1 MSSIDLIAAT
11 AFGLEAVTIRE
22 LQALGYEGKGSQP
35 GWVGFRGD
43 LSAICRAN
51 LWLRSADRVLVR
63 MGEFAAQDF
72 GELFDRTSALP
83 WEQWL
88 PLDANFPVNG
98 RSIRSQLSSVPAC
111 QKIVKKAIVQRLL
124 GAYRQGSESRRD
136 SSTWSRLSETG
147 ARYTIDVA
155 LRNNVATL
163 SIDTTGASLHKRGY
177 RTLVG
182 QAPLKETLAAAMVL
196 LSFWKPGRRLL
207 DPFCGSGTIAIEA
220 ALIGRQIAPG
230 LNREFAA
237 ESWPQVQASLWAAAR
252 QEARD
257 LIQPDFEPGIIATD
271 IDSNVLRLARRHAQ
285 QAGVA
290 SLIHFQQ
297 QPFQQLTSG
306 DKHGILITNPPY
318 GQRLGDAQQTEQLY
332 ASMPSVLSRLDTW
345 SWYIL
350 TSHPDLERLLGRV
363 ADRRRKLYNG
373 RIACT
378 YYQFHGPKMPA
389 RGNQEETS

>member
-1 MSSIDLIAAT
+1 
-11 AFGLEAVTIRE
+11 
-22 LQALGYEGKGSQP
+22 
-35 GWVGFRGD
+35 
-43 LSAICRAN
+43 
-51 LWLRSADRVLVR
+51 
-63 MGEFAAQDF
+63 
-72 GELFDRTSALP
+72 
-83 WEQWL
+83 
-88 PLDANFPVNG
+88 LDANFPVNG

-124 GAYRQGSESRRD
+124 GAYRQVSRSRRD
-136 SSTWSRLSETG
+136 STTGSRLSETG

-182 QAPLKETLAAAMVL
+182 QAPLKETLAAAMVM

-230 LNREFAA
+230 LSREFTA
-237 ESWPQVQASLWAAAR
+237 ESWPQIPASLWAAAR

-257 LIQPDFEPGIIATD
+257 LVQPDFEPGIVATD
-271 IDSNVLRLARRHAQ
+271 IDPNVLRLARRHAQ

-297 QPFQQLTSG
+297 QPFQQLASR

-318 GQRLGDAQQTEQLY
+318 GQRLGDAQQTEELY
-332 ASMPSVLSRLDTW
+332 ATMPSVLSRLDTW

-350 TSHPDLERLLGRV
+350 TSHPDLERLLGRP

-378 YYQFHGPKMPA
+378 YYQFHGPKMPT
-389 RGNQEETS
+389 RSNQEETS